1 MLSCHNLEEV
11 SLNQVEPSN
20 QIGFFVYLYAKLRM
34 LQFYFDFMDKYL
46 DRRDFQYCEMDTGS
60 AYIGIAGPSIESL
73 VKPELGEEFE
83 TDKANWFP

>member
-1 MLSCHNLEEV
+1 
-11 SLNQVEPSN
+11 
-20 QIGFFVYLYAKLRM
+20 M

-83 TDKANWFP
+83 TDKANWFPWTGTPEYKAHDKRTPGTPLMYY